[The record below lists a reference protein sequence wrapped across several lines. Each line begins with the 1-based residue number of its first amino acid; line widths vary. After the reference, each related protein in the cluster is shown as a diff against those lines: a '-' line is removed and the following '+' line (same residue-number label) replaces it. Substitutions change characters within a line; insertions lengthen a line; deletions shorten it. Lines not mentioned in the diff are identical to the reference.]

1 MSSALLGHVKKAG
14 LSGLFLACVLSAA
27 AAQPL
32 AIEIVSAHAGADQR
46 TGLPIISFKM
56 SQASGKQFA
65 ELTAKSV
72 GRTFEV
78 RIDGRAVMAP
88 VIREPILGGSGQISY
103 PELTAETAKDLA
115 QRLSAG
121 NAKVEFDIV
130 P

>member
-14 LSGLFLACVLSAA
+14 LSGLFIACVLSAA

-72 GRTFEV
+72 GRKFEV
-78 RIDGRAVMAP
+78 RIDGRAVIAP
-88 VIREPILGGSGQISY
+88 VIREPILGGSGQIS
-103 PELTAETAKDLA
+103 
-115 QRLSAG
+115 
-121 NAKVEFDIV
+121 
-130 P
+130 